1 MRNFFLF
8 SLKKENVLSE
18 TGLIIRKTASE
29 TTINNNKQNFNK
41 LRRKVA
47 MRGVTIKVI
56 VIHMSFPQDFNL
68 HELHFPH

>member
-56 VIHMSFPQDFNL
+56 VIHEFPSGL
-68 HELHFPH
+68 